1 MDIWQYN
8 PDGIAFNNS
17 TGAYDIDMPPG
28 KYIIQIWPDDPIY
41 EGFYYN
47 NKSDELDADKVTVVA
62 GQKTD
67 NIDFNFAKID
77 TGSVSGLY
85 N

>member
-28 KYIIQIWPDDPIY
+28 KYIIQIGKKIIPAFSKY
-41 EGFYYN
+41 SS
-47 NKSDELDADKVTVVA
+47 NKKL
-62 GQKTD
+62 
-67 NIDFNFAKID
+67 
-77 TGSVSGLY
+77 GLFDCSISSEIIRSTFIF
-85 N
+85 